1 MASVAKLPVG
11 EVRRE
16 TRDLT
21 AVVLYFLVFPIGV
34 SLGETLL
41 QFPIANRDSLVLSFA
56 FATAFTLPGTFFA
69 WLATMVLARLP
80 GLRRLPVVVL
90 LVAGYALSITVFS
103 PYNRYVHE
111 VASQMLPHMRDVATI
126 RHQSSGWWQ
135 IVVIMLTNLPMV
147 LIWIVINLAFMA
159 RLGFPNFGRVSAA
172 PAPLPVSERPALRLW
187 ANAGVPDFCRDLGI
201 GSLSE
206 LCYVSAEEHYLRVGS
221 VIGVRVIRHPF
232 KAAIEQL
239 PAACG
244 LQVHRSHW
252 VAFGRVARIEGK
264 KDVHLLLVDGTQIP
278 VSKSYLQAVRLME
291 ATLLAA

>member
-11 EVRRE
+11 EARRE

-21 AVVLYFLVFPIGV
+21 TVVLYFLVFPLCV

-41 QFPIANRDSLVLSFA
+41 QFPIATRDSLFLSFA
-56 FATAFTLPGTFFA
+56 FAAAFTVPGTFFA
-69 WLATMVLARLP
+69 WAATMGLARLP
-80 GLRRLPVVVL
+80 GARRLPVVVL
-90 LVAGYALSITVFS
+90 LIAGYALSITIFS

-111 VASQMLPHMRDVATI
+111 VASQVLPHMREVATV
-126 RHQSSGWWQ
+126 RHESSGWWQ
-135 IVVIMLTNLPMV
+135 VAVIMLTNLPMV
-147 LIWIVINLAFMA
+147 LIWTVINLIFMA
-159 RLGFPNFGRVSAA
+159 RLGFPDFGRMIAA
-172 PAPLPVSERPALRLW
+172 PAAVPASEQPVARSWPDAD
-187 ANAGVPDFCRDLGI
+187 VPDFCRDLGI
-201 GSLSE
+201 GALSE

-221 VIGVRVIRHPF
+221 AIGVRVIRHPF

-252 VAFGRVARIEGK
+252 VAFGRVARIEGQK
-264 KDVHLLLVDGTQIP
+264 EVHLLLVDGTQIP